1 MATASLRFSQPAQ
14 SIATM
19 CSLSPSILSPWKWP
33 ECEVNAIPRASSPT
47 FCSLPPLYRDQLRRR
62 HLELDRALF
71 DGLSLVHPS
80 TSPSGL
86 ALAAALKISTTTAA
100 AVPAYAPRQ
109 FSDGSFPR
117 AAWPLSARPQQGDP
131 GRPTGAL
138 RPGAHNDPLAL
149 CALSSRP

>member
-1 MATASLRFSQPAQ
+1 
-14 SIATM
+14 M
-19 CSLSPSILSPWKWP
+19 CSLTHSILSPWKWA

-100 AVPAYAPRQ
+100 AKTPRHSGRRRNDRRNYGKCERSRFCWVPTATPAEVR
-109 FSDGSFPR
+109 R
-117 AAWPLSARPQQGDP
+117 SAFAQ
-131 GRPTGAL
+131 L
-138 RPGAHNDPLAL
+138 R
-149 CALSSRP
+149 

>member
-100 AVPAYAPRQ
+100 AVRAYAPRQ
-109 FSDGSFPR
+109 FSGRSFPV
-117 AAWPLSARPQQGDP
+117 APWPLAALAQQGVRVRRIRWP
-131 GRPTGAL
+131 M
-138 RPGAHNDPLAL
+138 PGADNAPLAL
-149 CALSSRP
+149 CAC

>member
-1 MATASLRFSQPAQ
+1 MWSVGQ
-14 SIATM
+14 
-19 CSLSPSILSPWKWP
+19 SILSAGKGA

-100 AVPAYAPRQ
+100 AGRAYAPRQ
-109 FSDGSFPR
+109 FSGGSFPV
-117 AAWPLSARPQQGDP
+117 AAWPLAGRAQQGDP
-131 GRPTGAL
+131 VRRIGVPM
-138 RPGAHNDPLAL
+138 PGDENDTMAL
-149 CALSSRP
+149 CA